1 MNIIKELNHGY
12 EYVVSLWTQSPQPV
26 NISEAVLQLANVKE
40 TQHEVGGGGCW
51 GMRVGGCGW

>member
-40 TQHEVGGGGCW
+40 AQHEVGGGG
-51 GMRVGGCGW
+51 